1 MRILKAHGAEI
12 HINLFFVLVLLMYAS
27 VGLFLETI
35 FAFWVVLLHE
45 LAHVVVARG
54 LGYKVERIEMLP
66 FGGVVQF
73 DKPFDGTR
81 RSEIAIALAGPV
93 HNFIFAGLAFVLLGK
108 EIVPPGFGKF
118 IFELNLAMGLFNL
131 LPAIP
136 LDGGRV
142 ARAVLSDSIGMER
155 ATHVAVNIGR
165 VLGFFILILGIY
177 LVFAGR
183 GNIFLPSLGGFLMFA
198 ASRESEKVSYLRIKD
213 SLRKKERLISEGS
226 MYAEIIVSYEES
238 PLVEVVRK
246 FAPGKV
252 SIVMVLD
259 SNLNII
265 GLITEA
271 AVFEG
276 MARYGPR
283 APIRRIVR

>member
-12 HINLFFVLVLLMYAS
+12 HINPFFVLVLLMYAS